1 MRIAYIISYA
11 LLFAFS
17 SLCVLLCI
25 DTQVWAEIWSETQQ
39 RWIHCDPC
47 ENAFDGPLLYEA
59 GWGKKLSYIVAF
71 SRDECVDVSRRY
83 TAKFATE
90 VCARRNAC
98 TEDALAAIVR
108 RTNEACLARL
118 APARQAE
125 VRARQ
130 ACEARELA
138 GERVEREVRAN
149 EMIGRLTGS
158 LDWRVARGEL
168 GSGAA
173 AVAAMAGGAGAEIV
187 SVSAAGAVSAA
198 PIAPSPASAEAS
210 AATSNPITSAFP
222 STAMCATTEIAAS
235 SSSAS
240 ASVDAASA
248 PVTAAAVSS
257 SPAALTKPELAALV
271 KRYFAQLTQ
280 GCGRA
285 AGTCA
290 NAHCRSSSAAA
301 VDAAAPVPAPRS
313 ANDTAREAVTLA
325 ARLRY
330 SGLCEPIAA
339 ATAAAAQP

>member
-1 MRIAYIISYA
+1 
-11 LLFAFS
+11 
-17 SLCVLLCI
+17 
-25 DTQVWAEIWSETQQ
+25 
-39 RWIHCDPC
+39 
-47 ENAFDGPLLYEA
+47 
-59 GWGKKLSYIVAF
+59 
-71 SRDECVDVSRRY
+71 VSRRY

-108 RTNEACLARL
+108 RTNETCLARL

-130 ACEARELA
+130 AREARELA

-149 EMIGRLTGS
+149 ELIGRLTGS

-173 AVAAMAGGAGAEIV
+173 AVAAMAGGIGA
-187 SVSAAGAVSAA
+187 ATAAVSASSAASVA
-198 PIAPSPASAEAS
+198 PIASSPAIVESKAAAAS
-210 AATSNPITSAFP
+210 NSSSDAAARVLP

-235 SSSAS
+235 SSAAP
-240 ASVDAASA
+240 ASVDAVDTPA
-248 PVTAAAVSS
+248 TAATADS

-290 NAHCRSSSAAA
+290 NAHCRSSAAA
-301 VDAAAPVPAPRS
+301 VVDAAAPVPAPRS

-330 SGLCEPIAA
+330 AGLCEPLV
-339 ATAAAAQP
+339 AAAAQP

>member
-1 MRIAYIISYA
+1 MLYCYSP
-11 LLFAFS
+11 LFAFFF
-17 SLCVLLCI
+17 I
-25 DTQVWAEIWSETQQ
+25 DSQVWAEIWSETQQ

-90 VCARRNAC
+90 VCSRRNAC

-130 ACEARELA
+130 AREARELA

-173 AVAAMAGGAGAEIV
+173 TVAAMAGGAGA
-187 SVSAAGAVSAA
+187 AT
-198 PIAPSPASAEAS
+198 
-210 AATSNPITSAFP
+210 AATSVASVVSSPSVVEANAAASTPISGALPP
-222 STAMCATTEIAAS
+222 STMCATTEISAT
-235 SSSAS
+235 SSAAP
-240 ASVDAASA
+240 ASVDAVSA
-248 PVTAAAVSS
+248 PATAAAVS

-271 KRYFAQLTQ
+271 KRYFAQLMQ

-290 NAHCRSSSAAA
+290 NAHCRSSSAAV

-330 SGLCEPIAA
+330 SGLCEPIVAAA
-339 ATAAAAQP
+339 ATAAAQP